1 MEKSESIKELAT
13 ALSKAQSQVQD
24 ARKDKKGQGYK
35 YADLSQILQ
44 IVRPVLA
51 ENGLAIVQFPTE
63 CEKDRL
69 AIETVITHE
78 SGEYMASSYS
88 MEIEQIISKAG
99 KAVTSKAQA
108 SGSVITYMRRYAL
121 AAVMGIAQED
131 NDAALNRE
139 HQEEQRAASEPKIS
153 TEQVAYLYP
162 FVTEEGEGGALQWS
176 VQGQMIFQ
184 EYKINVVEDL
194 PASKFNELKQRLEA
208 TK

>member
-1 MEKSESIKELAT
+1 MEKSDSIKELAT

-88 MEIEQIISKAG
+88 MEIEQIISNAG

-121 AAVMGIAQED
+121 AAVMGITQED

-139 HQEEQRAASEPKIS
+139 HQAAASEPKIS
-153 TEQVAYLYP
+153 AEQAAYLYP
-162 FVTEEGEGGALQWS
+162 FVTQEGEGGVLEWS
-176 VQGQMIFQ
+176 IQGQMIFQ

-194 PASKFNELKQRLEA
+194 PASKFEELKQRLE
-208 TK
+208 KM